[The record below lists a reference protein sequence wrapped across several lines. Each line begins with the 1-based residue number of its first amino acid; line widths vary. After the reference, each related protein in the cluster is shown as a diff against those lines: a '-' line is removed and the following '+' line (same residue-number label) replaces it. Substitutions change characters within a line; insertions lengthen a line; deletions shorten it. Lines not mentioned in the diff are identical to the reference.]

1 MVIHV
6 ERKQIKNDNYLHS
19 KHVTSAF
26 YVSQIW
32 HNGSFL
38 KNFHVTRLESE
49 K

>member
-1 MVIHV
+1 MWK
-6 ERKQIKNDNYLHS
+6 RKKIKKDNYLHS
-19 KHVTSAF
+19 NNVTSTF

-38 KNFHVTRLESE
+38 KNFHVTGLESE